1 MIAMIDLR
9 RVYLTGCGGWGR
21 AHSHL
26 CRSPP
31 VQRWRFPR
39 FVSPIAALMLLLALV
54 ACMRGPMVAAPAG
67 PPQPPVTGP
76 GGPPPGGPPPPGAGG
91 PVKVAVLLPL
101 SGANAELGKAMLEAA
116 QMALFTTGNDR
127 LTLVPRD
134 TTGTP
139 DGAAGAAR
147 AALADGAQLIL
158 GPLLAAEVDAV
169 KPVAGEAKINVI
181 AFSTATQLAGDNV
194 FLMGFLPRQEV
205 VREAA
210 FARESGLSR
219 FAVLAPN
226 SEYGRLMT
234 DALRETASQ
243 AGATVVKAE
252 TFDSRSSD
260 VGPAIQRL
268 AGNTA
273 SAAPGTSPEPDAAP
287 APGPTQRVSF
297 DALLLPEGGDQLKQI
312 ARRLKTAGIASPQ
325 VRLLGSGLWDDASV
339 SSEPALVGGW
349 FAASPPDARREF
361 QSRFQSTYGHAPPR
375 LASLAFDAAALAA
388 VLAKAGGP
396 APFSHDAILNPSG
409 FTGVDGLFRFTPQGL
424 VQRGLAVLEVQPQGP
439 VVVSP
444 APRDFRDL
452 VY

>member
-1 MIAMIDLR
+1 
-9 RVYLTGCGGWGR
+9 
-21 AHSHL
+21 
-26 CRSPP
+26 
-31 VQRWRFPR
+31 
-39 FVSPIAALMLLLALV
+39 
-54 ACMRGPMVAAPAG
+54 
-67 PPQPPVTGP
+67 
-76 GGPPPGGPPPPGAGG
+76 
-91 PVKVAVLLPL
+91 VLLPL

-134 TTGTP
+134 TSGTP
-139 DGAAGAAR
+139 DGAGGAAR
-147 AALADGAQLIL
+147 AAIGEGAQLIL

-169 KPVAGEAKINVI
+169 KPVAGEARINVI

-205 VREAA
+205 AREVA
-210 FARESGLSR
+210 FARDSGLTR
-219 FAVLAPN
+219 FAALTPN

-234 DALRETASQ
+234 DALRETAGQ

-252 TFDSRSSD
+252 TFDPRSGD
-260 VGPAIQRL
+260 AGPAIQRL
-268 AGNTA
+268 AGTA
-273 SAAPGTSPEPDAAP
+273 ASTAAGGPPDAAP
-287 APGPTQRVSF
+287 AGPAAAGF

-312 ARRLKTAGIASPQ
+312 ARRLKTAGISMPQ
-325 VRLLGSGLWDDASV
+325 VRLLGSGLWDDASIGG
-339 SSEPALVGGW
+339 EPALAGGW

-361 QSRFQSTYGHAPPR
+361 QSRFQATYGHPPPR

-424 VQRGLAVLEVQPQGP
+424 VQRGLAVLEVQPQGT

-444 APRDFRDL
+444 APRDFRDF

>member
-1 MIAMIDLR
+1 
-9 RVYLTGCGGWGR
+9 
-21 AHSHL
+21 
-26 CRSPP
+26 

-39 FVSPIAALMLLLALV
+39 FVSPIAALMLLLALA

-234 DALRETASQ
+234 DALRETARQ

-312 ARRLKTAGIASPQ
+312 ARRLKTAGIGSPQ

>member
-1 MIAMIDLR
+1 M
-9 RVYLTGCGGWGR
+9 
-21 AHSHL
+21 
-26 CRSPP
+26 
-31 VQRWRFPR
+31 QRWRFPR

-76 GGPPPGGPPPPGAGG
+76 GGPPPGGSPPPGAGG

-194 FLMGFLPRQEV
+194 FLMGFLPRQEI
-205 VREAA
+205 VRETA
-210 FARESGLSR
+210 FARESGVSR

-312 ARRLKTAGIASPQ
+312 ARRLKTAGIGSPQ

-444 APRDFRDL
+444 APHDFRDL

>member
-1 MIAMIDLR
+1 M
-9 RVYLTGCGGWGR
+9 
-21 AHSHL
+21 
-26 CRSPP
+26 
-31 VQRWRFPR
+31 QRWRFPR

-210 FARESGLSR
+210 FARESGVSR

-243 AGATVVKAE
+243 AGGTVVKAE
-252 TFDSRSSD
+252 SFDPRSGDAS
-260 VGPAIQRL
+260 PAIQRL

-312 ARRLKTAGIASPQ
+312 ARRLKTAGIGSPQ
-325 VRLLGSGLWDDASV
+325 VRLLGSGLWDDTSV

>member
-1 MIAMIDLR
+1 
-9 RVYLTGCGGWGR
+9 
-21 AHSHL
+21 
-26 CRSPP
+26 

-76 GGPPPGGPPPPGAGG
+76 GGPPPGGSPPPGAGG

-312 ARRLKTAGIASPQ
+312 ARRLKTAGIGSPQ

>member
-1 MIAMIDLR
+1 
-9 RVYLTGCGGWGR
+9 
-21 AHSHL
+21 
-26 CRSPP
+26 

-39 FVSPIAALMLLLALV
+39 FVSPIAALVLLLALV

-268 AGNTA
+268 TGNTA

-312 ARRLKTAGIASPQ
+312 ARRLKTAGIGSPQ

>member
-1 MIAMIDLR
+1 
-9 RVYLTGCGGWGR
+9 
-21 AHSHL
+21 
-26 CRSPP
+26 
-31 VQRWRFPR
+31 
-39 FVSPIAALMLLLALV
+39 MLLLALA
-54 ACMRGPMVAAPAG
+54 ACARGPMVAAPIG
-67 PPQPPVTGP
+67 SPQPPGAGP
-76 GGPPPGGPPPPGAGG
+76 GMQPPGGPPPPGAAG
-91 PVKVAVLLPL
+91 PVRGAVLLPL

-116 QMALFTTGNDR
+116 QMALFTTGSDR

-134 TTGTP
+134 TSGTP

-147 AALADGAQLIL
+147 AAIGEGAQLIL

-169 KPVAGEAKINVI
+169 KPVAGEARINVI

-205 VREAA
+205 AREVA
-210 FARESGLSR
+210 FARDSGLTR
-219 FAVLAPN
+219 FAALTPN

-252 TFDSRSSD
+252 TFDPRSGD
-260 VGPAIQRL
+260 AGPAIQRL
-268 AGNTA
+268 AGNAASTA
-273 SAAPGTSPEPDAAP
+273 AAGPPDAAP
-287 APGPTQRVSF
+287 PPPSAAGF

-312 ARRLKTAGIASPQ
+312 ARRLKTAGIGMPQ
-325 VRLLGSGLWDDASV
+325 VRLLGSGLWDDASIGG
-339 SSEPALVGGW
+339 EPALAGGW

-361 QSRFQSTYGHAPPR
+361 QNRFQATYGHPPPR

-396 APFSHDAILNPSG
+396 APFSHEAILNPSG
-409 FTGVDGLFRFTPQGL
+409 FTGIDGLFRFTPQGL
-424 VQRGLAVLEVQPQGP
+424 VQRGLAVLEVQPQGT

-444 APRDFRDL
+444 APRDFRDF